1 MQFPQK
7 NKTKKNNKKHNNS
20 NKKKNKKQKRT
31 RLPVA
36 NSHQSYPAGVLWLIQ
51 TLFFPSNIYQSLLEE
66 TKAFHSQMD
75 YNALQ
80 ALTAGCAQK
89 TSKGR
94 QPTLFQ
100 LHSIFIP
107 DVQAEALTLPPIC
120 NLYSAFKKK
129 KKIKTSSNVKL
140 IPCCS
145 KIISKRQLIHQ
156 QGQAL

>member
-1 MQFPQK
+1 MLCNSLK
-7 NKTKKNNKKHNNS
+7 KTKQKKQQKTQQQQQ
-20 NKKKNKKQKRT
+20 KKTKKQKRT

-80 ALTAGCAQK
+80 ALTAGCVQK

-94 QPTLFQ
+94 QPTLIRNLHYFSCTPFLFQ
-100 LHSIFIP
+100 MYKLRPSHYHQYAIYT
-107 DVQAEALTLPPIC
+107 VLL
-120 NLYSAFKKK
+120 KKK
-129 KKIKTSSNVKL
+129 KKL
-140 IPCCS
+140 RHHPM
-145 KIISKRQLIHQ
+145 
-156 QGQAL
+156 

>member
-1 MQFPQK
+1 MLCNSLK
-7 NKTKKNNKKHNNS
+7 KTKQKKTTKNTTTAT
-20 NKKKNKKQKRT
+20 KKNKKQKRT

-80 ALTAGCAQK
+80 ALTAGCVQK

-94 QPTLFQ
+94 QPTLIRNLHYFSCTPFLFQ
-100 LHSIFIP
+100 MYKLRPSHYHQYAIYT
-107 DVQAEALTLPPIC
+107 VLL
-120 NLYSAFKKK
+120 KKI

-140 IPCCS
+140 IP
-145 KIISKRQLIHQ
+145 RL
-156 QGQAL
+156 L

>member
-1 MQFPQK
+1 MLCNSLK
-7 NKTKKNNKKHNNS
+7 KTNKKNNKKHNNS
-20 NKKKNKKQKRT
+20 NKKKTKKQKRT

-80 ALTAGCAQK
+80 ALTAGCVQK

-120 NLYSAFKKK
+120 NLYSAFKKNK
-129 KKIKTSSNVKL
+129 KKSRHH
-140 IPCCS
+140 PM
-145 KIISKRQLIHQ
+145 
-156 QGQAL
+156 